1 MKERANNIKLRE
13 KLDTTYFI
21 TNKDNTENY
30 LVNCTKDELNEILLD
45 FDFEDNEYEVFK
57 YKSDEYYMYLLGE
70 DYDVNKIYN

>member
-1 MKERANNIKLRE
+1 MKQTAKNIKLRE

-45 FDFEDNEYEVFK
+45 FDFEDNEFEVFK

-70 DYDVNKIYN
+70 DYDVNKIYD

>member
-1 MKERANNIKLRE
+1 MKETARNRKLRE

-45 FDFEDNEYEVFK
+45 FDFEDNEFEVFK

-70 DYDVNKIYN
+70 DYDVNKIYD

>member
-1 MKERANNIKLRE
+1 MKETARNIKLRE

-45 FDFEDNEYEVFK
+45 FDFEDNEFEVFK

-70 DYDVNKIYN
+70 DYDVNKIYD

>member
-45 FDFEDNEYEVFK
+45 FDFEDNEFEVFK

-70 DYDVNKIYN
+70 DYDVNKIYD